1 MAGNGGVKF
10 VYLPVQIFIDELDMT
25 PDTSGGNTGN
35 ALMGL
40 NLSGIAYVKYI
51 PGLVNRCRVTS
62 TSGALYIYTKTGSEK
77 TPSFKRPAFCLHK
90 KAISR
95 QRNLL
100 ARIIMIR
107 LWIRQPDLRTTVYWN
122 PNVLMDKT
130 NNSIKIEFNN
140 NDVSKKLLLK
150 IEGVN
155 AAGRLIYIEKILE

>member
-51 PGLVNRCRVTS
+51 PGLVIGAGFTS

-77 TPSFKRPAFCLHK
+77 TPSLKGLPFVYIKGYITPKEF
-90 KAISR
+90 ISPDY
-95 QRNLL
+95 NDKTL
-100 ARIIMIR
+100 
-107 LWIRQPDLRTTVYWN
+107 IRQPDLRTTVYWN

-150 IEGVN
+150 IEG
-155 AAGRLIYIEKILE
+155 